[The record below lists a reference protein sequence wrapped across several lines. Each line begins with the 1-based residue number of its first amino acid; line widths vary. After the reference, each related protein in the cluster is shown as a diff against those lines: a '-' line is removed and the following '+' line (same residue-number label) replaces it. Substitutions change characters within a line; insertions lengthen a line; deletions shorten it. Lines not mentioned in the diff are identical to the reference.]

1 MTTLLISLVLS
12 LASPPDRDAEIV
24 AALTAYLRDLV
35 AADQF
40 SGAVLVARD
49 DRPIFLEAYGLASQS
64 FQARNRVDTKFNLGS
79 MNKMITAIA
88 IAQLAEQGEL
98 SLGDTV
104 GMHIP
109 DYPNKEVASRVMI
122 DQLLTHTSGMGTYF
136 TDAYVAASKL
146 RFKAVEDYLPLFVD
160 QPLAFPPGDRF
171 AYSNAGFMLLGYVI
185 EKVTSQTYFDYVR
198 KHIYEPAGM
207 KNTDCYEL
215 DRDTPNLAIGY
226 TREGEDGRPAPG
238 PRKNNLFLHVVKG
251 GPAGGGFSTVE
262 DLFKLAQALRSH
274 KLLSKEATDDLW
286 TGRVAAGRGDAK
298 YGLGFFVETVRNH
311 KIVGHGG
318 GFSGI
323 NGKLDIYLDLPYTV
337 AVLSNYDPP
346 AAEQVSGKL
355 RELILANG

>member
-64 FQARNRVDTKFNLGS
+64 FQVRNRVDTKFNLGS

-88 IAQLAEQGEL
+88 IAQLAEQGDL

-109 DYPNKEVASRVMI
+109 DYPNKEVATRVMI
-122 DQLLTHTSGMGTYF
+122 DQLLTHTSGMGSYF
-136 TDAYVAASKL
+136 NDAYVAASKL

-160 QPLAFPPGDRF
+160 QPLAFAPGERF
-171 AYSNAGFMLLGYVI
+171 SYSNSGFMLLGYLI
-185 EKVTSQTYFDYVR
+185 EKVTNQSYFDYVQ

-226 TREGEDGRPAPG
+226 TREGEDGRPVPG

-274 KLLSKEATDDLW
+274 KLLSKETTDDLW

-298 YGLGFFVETVRNH
+298 
-311 KIVGHGG
+311 
-318 GFSGI
+318 
-323 NGKLDIYLDLPYTV
+323 
-337 AVLSNYDPP
+337 
-346 AAEQVSGKL
+346 
-355 RELILANG
+355 